1 MDSTCTEDRS
11 CCAVLAATVVIASA
25 AHPDRGPLA
34 RVLALPPLVGAG
46 LISYGLYLY
55 HWPIY
60 LVLTHARTGL
70 SGWWL
75 LGTRVIVSTAV
86 AIISYA
92 LVEQPIRSG
101 ALRPARA
108 FTALA
113 TATAVVVGALVVT
126 TRVPIKVIPVP
137 AAASSP
143 GAGRPWPRATA
154 AVVPGTIVR
163 SFLPP
168 GDWSR
173 LTNTC
178 EASRQLPPVKKLGPI
193 RQPKI
198 LLAGDSV
205 GCFIGASLDEH
216 QVDDRVVTLNRAQ
229 LGCPLVEP
237 KRERD
242 ASETALPTYPACVDG
257 IASAVAAF
265 DPDVSVLLVG
275 GPMVH
280 EYDIGTGGFVGP
292 CDADFAP
299 WYRAGARRSIA
310 ALSATGAKVVVVS
323 IVQPPSFID
332 IGPGV
337 TVPAAYGRD
346 VECLNRMLEGSRGV
360 GAERAVPRSRCL
372 HLPGRQV
379 PDEAR
384 RRDPARRRPAL
395 PGARGQPRRGMDASP
410 PARRRA
416 DERFVADRA
425 RRVAAAVRITRVP
438 R

>member
-1 MDSTCTEDRS
+1 
-11 CCAVLAATVVIASA
+11 
-25 AHPDRGPLA
+25 
-34 RVLALPPLVGAG
+34 VLALPPLVWAG

-75 LGTRVIVSTAV
+75 LAMRVIVSVAV

-92 LVEQPIRSG
+92 LLEQPIRAGS
-101 ALRPARA
+101 LRPARA
-108 FTALA
+108 VTALA

-126 TRVPIKVIPVP
+126 THVPVKVIPLP

-143 GAGRPWPRATA
+143 AAGPWPRATP

-178 EASRQLPPVKKLGPI
+178 EAGHELPPAKNLGRI

-205 GCFIGASLDEH
+205 GCFIGASLDVN
-216 QVDDRVVTLNRAQ
+216 QVADRVVTLNRAH

-242 ASETALPTYPACVDG
+242 SSHTALATYPACVDG

-265 DPDVSVLLVG
+265 DPDVAVLLVG

-292 CDADFAP
+292 CDAAFAP

-310 ALSATGAKVVVVS
+310 ALSASGALVVVVS
-323 IVQPPSFID
+323 IVHPPSFID

-337 TVPAAYGRD
+337 DVPAAFGRD
-346 VECLNRMLEGSRGV
+346 VECLNRMLEQVVASEPNSRYLDLDSYICPQRKCRTKLDGVTLRGDGRHFQGRAANLVAQWLLPRLLEGSAPV
-360 GAERAVPRSRCL
+360 S
-372 HLPGRQV
+372 
-379 PDEAR
+379 
-384 RRDPARRRPAL
+384 
-395 PGARGQPRRGMDASP
+395 
-410 PARRRA
+410 
-416 DERFVADRA
+416 
-425 RRVAAAVRITRVP
+425 
-438 R
+438 

>member
-1 MDSTCTEDRS
+1 M
-11 CCAVLAATVVIASA
+11 
-25 AHPDRGPLA
+25 
-34 RVLALPPLVGAG
+34 
-46 LISYGLYLY
+46 
-55 HWPIY
+55 
-60 LVLTHARTGL
+60 
-70 SGWWL
+70 
-75 LGTRVIVSTAV
+75 IVSTAV

-92 LVEQPIRSG
+92 LLEQPIRSG

-126 TRVPIKVIPVP
+126 TRVPVKVVPVP
-137 AAASSP
+137 AAAKLP
-143 GAGRPWPRATA
+143 GIGVVASTDAGEPR
-154 AVVPGTIVR
+154 TIVR

-178 EASRQLPPVKKLGPI
+178 EAGHQLPAVKNLGRI

-216 QVDDRVVTLNRAQ
+216 QVADRVVTLNRAQ

-237 KRERD
+237 RRERD
-242 ASETALPTYPACVDG
+242 ASKTALPTYPACVEG
-257 IASAVAAF
+257 IGPSLATF

-323 IVQPPSFID
+323 IVHPPSFID

-337 TVPAAYGRD
+337 TVPDSFGRD
-346 VECLNRMLEGSRGV
+346 VECLNRMLEDVVASEPSARYLDLDAYICPEGKCRTKLDGVTLRGDGRHFQGPAANLV
-360 GAERAVPRSRCL
+360 AQWILPRL
-372 HLPGRQV
+372 LEGLP
-379 PDEAR
+379 
-384 RRDPARRRPAL
+384 
-395 PGARGQPRRGMDASP
+395 ASS
-410 PARRRA
+410 
-416 DERFVADRA
+416 
-425 RRVAAAVRITRVP
+425 
-438 R
+438 